1 MQSNPVTSRHLLS
14 KRAVLKQIPI
24 SGATMWRTIAAGD
37 FPKPIRI
44 GKRRVAWLQT
54 EIDDWLAERMEERG
68 STRLSDASS
77 SPSKVQQTG
86 DSI

>member
-1 MQSNPVTSRHLLS
+1 MQTSPITPKHLLS

-24 SGATMWRTIAAGD
+24 SSATMWRNIAAGE

-44 GKRRVAWLQT
+44 GKRRVAWVQT

-68 STRLSDASS
+68 STRLSESS
-77 SPSKVQQTG
+77 VWSDVQQKG
-86 DSI
+86 DAI